1 MRRRWMMLAVAGMA
15 GLLLAGCGR
24 GQKAADGGDRAALTE
39 RSASADAETPA
50 AAESAAP
57 GAEGRMLKA
66 PEGTELASATLDGTI
81 GCGHCTYHLTPECAL
96 AMKTA
101 DGVVYVIENDP
112 EHEAHMGERFS
123 GRPISVTGRVG
134 EKDGLNVVYAETVDL
149 R

>member
-1 MRRRWMMLAVAGMA
+1 MLRPWTALMVAGTA
-15 GLLLAGCGR
+15 ALLLGGCGR
-24 GQKAADGGDRAALTE
+24 GQQAADDGDRAAVTDQAAAGDE
-39 RSASADAETPA
+39 ASA
-50 AAESAAP
+50 AAENATPDA
-57 GAEGRMLKA
+57 GGRMVKV
-66 PEGTELASATLDGTI
+66 PEGTELAATTLEGTI

-123 GRPISVTGRVG
+123 GKPISVTGRVG
-134 EKDGLNVVYAETVDL
+134 EKDSMNVIYAEKVDL